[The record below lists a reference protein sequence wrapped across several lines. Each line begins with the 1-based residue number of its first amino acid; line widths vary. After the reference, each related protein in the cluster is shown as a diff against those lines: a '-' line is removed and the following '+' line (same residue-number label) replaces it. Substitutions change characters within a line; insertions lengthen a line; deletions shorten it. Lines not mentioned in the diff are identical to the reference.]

1 MKLAL
6 LQMEVQLGRPEE
18 NRKKAADLVARAAD
32 QGADV
37 AVLPETWNLGFFPKE
52 NLAELAEPDGGESRA
67 LLSDLAACRRIHIVG
82 GSLVTRRGDKVFN
95 TAYVFDRAGKQLARY
110 DKIHGF
116 SPSGEDEYFHH
127 GDRLC
132 TFSLDGVKMGLII
145 CYDLRFCEL
154 ARSLALQGIQM
165 LFVPA
170 QWPHP
175 RLDHWQILNQARAI
189 ENQMYVTC
197 VNGCGR
203 AGALS
208 FCGHSMLIDPLGRVE
223 VQAGEEEAVLTGTAD
238 FSQLEDVRSRINV
251 FRDRRPSVYRL
262 DGGTEDIPAAP

>member
-1 MKLAL
+1 MKLSL
-6 LQMEVQLGRPEE
+6 LQMDVQLGRPEE
-18 NRKKAADLVARAAD
+18 NRRKAASLVAQAAG

-52 NLAELAEPDGGESRA
+52 NLAGLAEPDGGESRA
-67 LLSDLAACRRIHIVG
+67 LLSSLAAQHHINLVG
-82 GSLVTRRGDKVFN
+82 GSLVTRRGDRVYN
-95 TAYVFDRAGKQLARY
+95 TAYVFDREGRQVARY

-116 SPSGEDEYFHH
+116 SPSGEHAYFQH

-132 TFSLDGVKMGLII
+132 TFSLDGVKMGIII

-154 ARSLALQGIQM
+154 ARSLALQGIQL

-175 RLDHWQILNQARAI
+175 RLGHWQILNQARAI
-189 ENQMYVTC
+189 ENQMYVAC

-203 AGALS
+203 AGELS
-208 FCGHSMLIDPLGRVE
+208 FCGHSMLVDPLGRVA

-238 FSQLEDVRSRINV
+238 FSQLEDIRSRINV
-251 FRDRRPSVYRL
+251 FRDRRPALYRL
-262 DGGTEDIPAAP
+262 DG